1 MGQCDLTSSYSSGFG
16 GLHVVLCLIL
26 KEGVWNPQLDGHVP
40 LFQVLLRCTKA
51 AAAGNE
57 LAKMKKEHK

>member
-1 MGQCDLTSSYSSGFG
+1 MFNFEGR
-16 GLHVVLCLIL
+16 CL
-26 KEGVWNPQLDGHVP
+26 NPQLDGHVP